1 MDVTALH
8 LAENNLTRLSQSMFL
23 GRSRLKQI
31 FIRHSNIHDIENAT
45 FSGLD
50 HLELIG
56 KFLTYVPIYFAEIIR
71 PNNVTYVLILDLG
84 FNQLKQL
91 LGHEFIGAVSL
102 RELYLENNQLVT
114 IAKDTFKHLTQL
126 TILKLDGN
134 LLIGKSTI

>member
-1 MDVTALH
+1 MKCPDECQCFHDQLWSANVVQCSKKNLSNVPSLGKPLFFFLKKKKKNDFDICHFLLILVPMDVTALH

-56 KFLTYVPIYFAEIIR
+56 KI
-71 PNNVTYVLILDLG
+71 
-84 FNQLKQL
+84 
-91 LGHEFIGAVSL
+91 S
-102 RELYLENNQLVT
+102 
-114 IAKDTFKHLTQL
+114 
-126 TILKLDGN
+126 N
-134 LLIGKSTI
+134 LFCRKKAS

>member
-1 MDVTALH
+1 MKCPDECQCFHDQLWSANVVQCSKKNLSNVPSLGKFIYFFFSKKKNDFDICHLLLILVPMDVTALH

-56 KFLTYVPIYFAEIIR
+56 KI
-71 PNNVTYVLILDLG
+71 
-84 FNQLKQL
+84 
-91 LGHEFIGAVSL
+91 S
-102 RELYLENNQLVT
+102 
-114 IAKDTFKHLTQL
+114 
-126 TILKLDGN
+126 N
-134 LLIGKSTI
+134 LFCRKKAS

>member
-56 KFLTYVPIYFAEIIR
+56 KISNLFIPQKEFVQIILLTFLIQIWASI
-71 PNNVTYVLILDLG
+71 N
-84 FNQLKQL
+84 
-91 LGHEFIGAVSL
+91 
-102 RELYLENNQLVT
+102 
-114 IAKDTFKHLTQL
+114 
-126 TILKLDGN
+126 
-134 LLIGKSTI
+134 

>member
-8 LAENNLTRLSQSMFL
+8 LAENNLTSLSQSMFL

-56 KFLTYVPIYFAEIIR
+56 KFSNLFILQKEFVQIMLLTF
-71 PNNVTYVLILDLG
+71 LI
-84 FNQLKQL
+84 
-91 LGHEFIGAVSL
+91 
-102 RELYLENNQLVT
+102 
-114 IAKDTFKHLTQL
+114 
-126 TILKLDGN
+126 
-134 LLIGKSTI
+134 

>member
-1 MDVTALH
+1 MANIKFIITIISIFLFLEKKNDFDICYLLILVPMDVTALH

-56 KFLTYVPIYFAEIIR
+56 KISNLFILHEIEKNFVIMLLTFLF
-71 PNNVTYVLILDLG
+71 
-84 FNQLKQL
+84 
-91 LGHEFIGAVSL
+91 
-102 RELYLENNQLVT
+102 
-114 IAKDTFKHLTQL
+114 
-126 TILKLDGN
+126 
-134 LLIGKSTI
+134 